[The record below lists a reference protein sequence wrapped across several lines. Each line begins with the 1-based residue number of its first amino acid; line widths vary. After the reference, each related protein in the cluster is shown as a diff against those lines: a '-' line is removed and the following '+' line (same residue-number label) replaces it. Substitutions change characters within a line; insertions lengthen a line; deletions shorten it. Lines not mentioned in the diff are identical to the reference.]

1 MHFPHF
7 FFGPPHVFHMLPLIL
22 TSGLAFAAGA
32 YYVARNGIPEGVA
45 AFGKDMRQR
54 VDTWRTHSVSRTA
67 GSTGNAAFEDYRA
80 ATLKTLEDEAAEFR
94 AYLDGLR
101 RTADKSEFEAFLKTR
116 REQNSGPAQD

>member
-32 YYVARNGIPEGVA
+32 YYVARNGMPESVA
-45 AFGKDMRQR
+45 AFGKDLRQR
-54 VDTWRTHSVSRTA
+54 AETWSSRSVSRAA
-67 GSTGNAAFEDYRA
+67 GSTGNVAFEDYRA
-80 ATLKTLEDEAAEFR
+80 ATLKTHEEEAAEFR

-116 REQNSGPAQD
+116 REQNSGPAKD